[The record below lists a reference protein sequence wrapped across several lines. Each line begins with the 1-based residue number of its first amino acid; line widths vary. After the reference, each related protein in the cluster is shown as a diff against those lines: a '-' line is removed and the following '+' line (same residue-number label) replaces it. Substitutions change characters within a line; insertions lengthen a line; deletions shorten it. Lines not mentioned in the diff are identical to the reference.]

1 MVFECAGVASLALDM
16 TRIARP
22 GRGRCCRGR
31 GIPAFL
37 QLSGMSAVV
46 RPPSDDLVADRL
58 RAVFLF
64 MGCEAQAQN
73 PATEIGICDRIIG
86 DAVEIAGM
94 AQHREQGQLHEGR
107 QPAGLSG
114 FILSHPRLI
123 VEIDP
128 VAADVAGILPD
139 PGQALDH
146 ERQTGFLDAVGTTTA
161 FGKRR
166 LQAKGIDAA
175 LWQPQYPPDAQNLAR
190 RRRRLIEDPDQFVF
204 RQRGIDPARTTGAER
219 AAGGARL
226 SAAVGAQH
234 LADLD
239 MFAEQAVGN
248 SSEGSASSASG
259 NSPGTAPV
267 SRSISR
273 AETAFAGMI
282 STGSRST
289 RMASL
294 TASPLISGFAWARD
308 GGTIAVVGAI
318 FARLH
323 RGLTERKAV
332 VKKQQRYI

>member
-37 QLSGMSAVV
+37 QLSGMGAVV
-46 RPPSDDLVADRL
+46 RAPGDDLVADRL

-114 FILSHPRLI
+114 LILSHPRLI

-146 ERQTGFLDAVGTTTA
+146 ERQAGFLDAVGTATA

-166 LQAKGIDAA
+166 LQTRGIDAA

-190 RRRRLIEDPDQFVF
+190 RHR
-204 RQRGIDPARTTGAER
+204 
-219 AAGGARL
+219 
-226 SAAVGAQH
+226 H

-248 SSEGSASSASG
+248 SSEGSASSVSG

-273 AETAFAGMI
+273 AETASAGMI

-294 TASPLISGFAWARD
+294 TASPLISSFAWARD

-332 VKKQQRYI
+332 VKKQQRYIWSGRP